1 MFNHM
6 TSLPKGNL
14 GRSGSPPSPK
24 ATPARKVA
32 EVFLRR
38 GQRALEKIAASASAK
53 HLAEFAEAETD
64 AEVLLRALNTGL
76 LAELRDDPLAGA
88 KLRGAKMQKELLA
101 AADGLTSS
109 QFAEALGVTPQAV
122 NKSRRAGANLG
133 VPVGEQFMY
142 PYIQVQDGRI
152 VKGLK
157 ETLAALHV
165 ESEWSKLS
173 FLMGEDTVLG
183 ARPID
188 ALKEGR
194 IDDTVAAAR
203 RYGEHGAP

>member
-1 MFNHM
+1 MLNYM
-6 TSLPKGNL
+6 TSSPKGNL
-14 GRSGSPPSPK
+14 GQFGTSPSPK
-24 ATPARKVA
+24 AAAARKVA

-53 HLAEFAEAETD
+53 HLAEFAKAGTD
-64 AEVLLRALNTGL
+64 AEVLLRALNAGL
-76 LAELRDDPLAGA
+76 LAELTDDPLTGA
-88 KLRGAKMQKELLA
+88 KLRGARMQKELLA
-101 AADGLTSS
+101 TADGLTSS
-109 QFAEALGVTPQAV
+109 QFAETLGVTPQAV
-122 NKSRRAGANLG
+122 NKGRRAGSNLG

-142 PYIQVQDGRI
+142 PYIQIQNGRI

-157 ETLAALHV
+157 ETLAALPV

-173 FLMGEDTVLG
+173 FLMGEDAVLG
-183 ARPID
+183 ACPID

-194 IDDTVAAAR
+194 VDETVAAAR

>member
-1 MFNHM
+1 MDNLM
-6 TSLPKGNL
+6 TSPPRENS
-14 GRSGSPPSPK
+14 GRFGGPPSPK
-24 ATPARKVA
+24 TAATRKVA
-32 EVFLRR
+32 EVFLKR
-38 GQRALEKIAASASAK
+38 GQRALEKIAASTSAK
-53 HLAEFAEAETD
+53 RLAEFAEAGTD
-64 AEVLLRALNTGL
+64 AEVLLRALNAGL
-76 LAELRDDPLAGA
+76 LGELKDDPLAEA

-122 NKSRRAGANLG
+122 NKGRRAGANLG
-133 VPVGEQFMY
+133 VPVGEKFMY
-142 PYIQVQDGRI
+142 PYIQVKEGRI

-165 ESEWSKLS
+165 DSEWSRLS
-173 FLMGEDTVLG
+173 FLMGEDAGLG
-183 ARPID
+183 TRPID

-194 IDDTVAAAR
+194 IDETVAAAS

>member
-1 MFNHM
+1 MK
-6 TSLPKGNL
+6 SSPRGKIRRPGK
-14 GRSGSPPSPK
+14 PPSPK
-24 ATPARKVA
+24 AAASQKVA
-32 EVFLRR
+32 EIFLRR
-38 GQRALEKIAASASAK
+38 GRRALEKIAASSSAK
-53 HLAEFAEAETD
+53 HLAEFTEAETD

-76 LAELRDDPLAGA
+76 LIELKDHPLARA
-88 KLRGAKMQKELLA
+88 KLRGKRKQKELLA

-109 QFAEALGVTPQAV
+109 QFAGALGVTPRAV
-122 NKSRRAGANLG
+122 NKGRRAGANLG

-142 PYIQVQDGRI
+142 PYIQVKDGRI

-173 FLMGEDTVLG
+173 FLMGEDAVLG
-183 ARPID
+183 ASPID

-194 IDDTVAAAR
+194 VDEAIAAAH